1 MPPFPH
7 KGLGLSRL
15 SARSALQSVSRFEV
29 STGDPRPSKQ
39 FLDLGA
45 GAPKSKIRQWVL
57 AGYAC
62 CRNLS
67 LILLPANTTISRQLF
82 GFPLRRGTLIFQS
95 KMPILYNKI
104 AAHNYRT
111 HFGPLSRITVGDR
124 VTFTDLDG
132 NVFYYQVAEVQVLK
146 PTAIEEMVSDDW
158 DLSLFTCTLG
168 GQTRLT
174 VRCEKEDASDLL

>member
-1 MPPFPH
+1 
-7 KGLGLSRL
+7 
-15 SARSALQSVSRFEV
+15 
-29 STGDPRPSKQ
+29 
-39 FLDLGA
+39 
-45 GAPKSKIRQWVL
+45 
-57 AGYAC
+57 
-62 CRNLS
+62 
-67 LILLPANTTISRQLF
+67 
-82 GFPLRRGTLIFQS
+82 
-95 KMPILYNKI
+95 MPILYNKI

-146 PTAIEEMVSDDW
+146 PTAIKEMVSDDW

-168 GQTRLT
+168 AQTRLT